1 MQNIFIHAGFHKT
14 GSTSIQYYLKK
25 NEKKL
30 KDLNIYIP
38 KTGQGFKEWINH
50 SLIAHSLLNYSVCHK
65 YLVDL
70 LVEEYLPPSLIFL
83 PLINQLNIYDTP
95 SNLVDLLVEEISKR
109 EEDILLS
116 SEDFSHLFSNK
127 KLLNTF
133 INKFEVKKY
142 KIIFIF
148 FNRNDLNYLPSLYIQ
163 LKTGFCTI
171 IRSEVGTYFNFFL
184 SNLIFGQYKIKK
196 LGLSFLTSGNSNFP
210 KKLGLTYFI
219 INYNKNKGDLLSPFM
234 KIILQ
239 STKKVYPTE
248 ALEHHNV
255 SNFNTKHF
263 SKNYFFWIIN
273 FIFFLKK
280 NFSSYFNKQAN

>member
-30 KDLNIYIP
+30 KYLNIYIP

-50 SLIAHSLLNYSVCHK
+50 SLIVHSLLN
-65 YLVDL
+65 
-70 LVEEYLPPSLIFL
+70 
-83 PLINQLNIYDTP
+83 IYDAP
-95 SNLVDLLVEEISKR
+95 SNLVNLLVEEISKR

-127 KLLNTF
+127 KLLNIF

-163 LKTGFCTI
+163 LKAGFCTI
-171 IRSEVGTYFNFFL
+171 IRSEVSTYFNFFL
-184 SNLIFGQYKIKK
+184 SNLIFGQYKIKR

-210 KKLGLTYFI
+210 KKLGCTYYI
-219 INYNKNKGDLLSPFM
+219 IDYNKNKRDLLSPFM

-239 STKKVYPTE
+239 STKKVYPIE
-248 ALEHHNV
+248 ALEHHNI

-273 FIFFLKK
+273 FAFFLKK